1 MSDADPSP
9 RSAVI
14 ERHIT
19 FDVLPDR
26 TGDFERFFADEYRPA
41 MTASPGY
48 VSAALLRE
56 ADSQTRYQMVL
67 RFADA
72 DASAAWRTSEVHKAL
87 QPALEALHNGMHIQG
102 YETIA

>member
-1 MSDADPSP
+1 
-9 RSAVI
+9 VI

-19 FDVLPDR
+19 FAVHPDR

-48 VSAALLRE
+48 LSASLLRE
-56 ADSQTRYQMVL
+56 ADSETRYQMVL

-72 DASAAWRTSEVHKAL
+72 DASATWRNSEVHKAL
-87 QPALEALHNGMHIQG
+87 QPALNELHGGMEILG
-102 YETIA
+102 YEIIA